1 MNQNYARQT
10 EALSFRLD
18 IDNLDQLRELA
29 AQRKESLNSLVSR
42 VIDKYL
48 KHWVFEQYGF
58 FSVTTDILRS
68 SLAKLSDEEIQVIG
82 EAQAVKTH
90 KGLIIL
96 LYGKVTKETLMKYL
110 ELYCSRFASY
120 KHFTEDG
127 KHTLAIFHGLDSL
140 EFSKMYYH
148 VTNGILGLAKIET
161 IDNEK
166 EITPGN
172 FAISFDMLARRE
184 I

>member
-58 FSVTTDILRS
+58 FSVSADVLRS
-68 SLAKLSDEEIQVIG
+68 SLAKLTDKEIQILG
-82 EAQAVKTH
+82 EGQATKTH
-90 KGLIIL
+90 KGIIVL
-96 LYGKVTKETLMKYL
+96 LYGKVTKETVMKYL
-110 ELYCSRFASY
+110 ETYCATFESN
-120 KHFTEDG
+120 KHFVEDG
-127 KHTLAIFHGLDSL
+127 KHTLAIFHGMDSP
-140 EFSKMYYH
+140 EFSKLYYH

-161 IDNEK
+161 IDSEK
-166 EITPGN
+166 EITPVN
-172 FAISFDMLARRE
+172 FAISFDMAN
-184 I
+184 